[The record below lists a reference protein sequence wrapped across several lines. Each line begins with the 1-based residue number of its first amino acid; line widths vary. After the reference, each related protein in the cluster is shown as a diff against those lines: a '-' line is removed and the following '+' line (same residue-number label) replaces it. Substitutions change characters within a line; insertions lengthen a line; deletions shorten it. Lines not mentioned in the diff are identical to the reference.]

1 MKKNMLARGRS
12 SVPKLNANYN
22 SYKLPKTLMRN
33 YEDET
38 QSCANHVLHKVMN
51 INASIVVTP
60 MLMATIPLHQLHH
73 VCMTKC
79 EH

>member
-1 MKKNMLARGRS
+1 
-12 SVPKLNANYN
+12 
-22 SYKLPKTLMRN
+22 MRN

-60 MLMATIPLHQLHH
+60 MLMATIPLHQIHH